1 MVPVPVP
8 VSVGGG
14 TGRRKAGKVAS
25 LPDVFRVL
33 NDMKSDGLI
42 EDYAIGGAMAVL
54 FYAEPTRT
62 YDLDV
67 FVLLPSSEETI
78 VVMTP
83 IYAWLESRGFEPR
96 AEHVI
101 IHGVPVQLIPAYN
114 DLVEAAVTEAR
125 VLDYDD
131 VPVRVS
137 PPEHLVAIAFQTG
150 GGKRRERAFQL
161 LETADIDRGKLDDLL
176 DRHGIQPPWS
186 GDA

>member
-1 MVPVPVP
+1 
-8 VSVGGG
+8 
-14 TGRRKAGKVAS
+14 VAS

-33 NDMKSDGLI
+33 NELESNGII

-67 FVLLPSSEETI
+67 FVLLPRSEGTI
-78 VVMTP
+78 VVLTP

-101 IHGVPVQLIPAYN
+101 VHGVPVQLIPAYN

-125 VLDYDD
+125 VLDYED
-131 VPVRVS
+131 VAVRVT
-137 PPEHLVAIAFQTG
+137 PPEHLIAIAFQTG

-161 LETADIDRGKLDDLL
+161 LETANIDRDILDGLL
-176 DRHGIQPPWS
+176 SRFEIQAPWS
-186 GDA
+186 SDE